1 MMLNVKTKSNVI
13 IVYKYQELML
23 LFLQLFYFSHHFYI
37 VWWALLILHAP
48 NFWKWFIGPA
58 VIYLAERIMRL
69 RIVNRARYGETV
81 IQEGITYPSKVSTFF
96 CNFLVITRENHR
108 EHESRFRLVFF
119 FLSSTNLEPRGSFR
133 VDLFPG

>member
-1 MMLNVKTKSNVI
+1 MMLTVKTKSNVI

-69 RIVNRARYGETV
+69 RIVNRARYGKTV
-81 IQEGITYPSKVSTFF
+81 IQEGITYPSKVSKCF
-96 CNFLVITRENHR
+96 CNFFFKLVLACIYFVRKIFVSYEC
-108 EHESRFRLVFF
+108 SMYAF
-119 FLSSTNLEPRGSFR
+119 S
-133 VDLFPG
+133 